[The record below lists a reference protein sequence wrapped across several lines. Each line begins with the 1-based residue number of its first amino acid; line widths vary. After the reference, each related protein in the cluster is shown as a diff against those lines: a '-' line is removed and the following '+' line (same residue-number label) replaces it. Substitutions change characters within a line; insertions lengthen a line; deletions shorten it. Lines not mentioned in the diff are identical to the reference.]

1 MAVHRSHV
9 LVCAGAGCV
18 SSGCPAVADALYAE
32 LARRGLDQEIKVVQ
46 TGCVGSCDLGPVVIV
61 YPEGVF
67 YQRLEPEDIP
77 ELVETHLLKGRTV
90 ERLLYQRPAT
100 GELLPTLEQID
111 FFSKQEK
118 LLAMPGALLVR
129 TSART
134 RLPTDADRS
143 T

>member
-1 MAVHRSHV
+1 
-9 LVCAGAGCV
+9 
-18 SSGCPAVADALYAE
+18 VADALYAE